1 MNFYKHHIGDY
12 AKKTPHLSIVEH
24 GAYLLM
30 LHFYYGTEAPL
41 PKGRALY
48 RLLRAD
54 SKIDRDAIDSVCR
67 QFWTETPTGFI
78 NGRAD
83 EEIAAAVHQR
93 EVNRELG
100 KLGGNPYLKEQ
111 YNEPGD
117 LYVADIG
124 NGRVK
129 VGITGVGWA
138 KRAYGLSKTY
148 GSRPVALAVVRVE
161 NMGLS
166 EKAVLDRFARFASGE
181 VLTISGADREQLIL
195 FSLSLGTPNMPQ
207 VGAAIHQ
214 PNRVANVVAN
224 VVANT
229 QATAEASISPIQ
241 TPDVR
246 EDSVEKDST
255 DANASKN
262 AIPVD
267 PPDPRK
273 QLWDLGVSLLGES
286 ARSLIGKGIA
296 RVGESKVG
304 SVLGDMAA
312 RPTAD
317 PKAYFV
323 AATTPRQDDPARFR
337 TA

>member
-12 AKKTPHLSIVEH
+12 AKKTAHLSIVEH

-67 QFWTETPTGFI
+67 QFWTETPTGFA

-100 KLGGNPYLKEQ
+100 KRGGRPKRT
-111 YNEPGD
+111 EP
-117 LYVADIG
+117 
-124 NGRVK
+124 
-129 VGITGVGWA
+129 ITESV
-138 KRAYGLSKTY
+138 SQPEPNT
-148 GSRPVALAVVRVE
+148 
-161 NMGLS
+161 
-166 EKAVLDRFARFASGE
+166 KA
-181 VLTISGADREQLIL
+181 
-195 FSLSLGTPNMPQ
+195 N
-207 VGAAIHQ
+207 H
-214 PNRVANVVAN
+214 N
-224 VVANT
+224 
-229 QATAEASISPIQ
+229 PIQ

-255 DANASKN
+255 DASASQK
-262 AIPVD
+262 AIPAEA
-267 PPDPRK
+267 PDPRK